1 MPNYNTYTP
10 LQLIEAQEELAS
22 ITGEIIEGALGGL
35 PVASQNQ
42 NFFAVFDEA
51 GSTGPEIIDRTQF
64 RITYLV
70 DPELKTSKPTV
81 GSPAAFNM
89 TQNFEKSKIVKVR
102 ADNATVLNQ
111 NITGEQ
117 TIYDVGTLKLI
128 TTTEYGTKKDE
139 YITTMSFNGVNSQ
152 LVGQAQDL
160 STAMSMTVDDLDESI
175 LTGNGEV
182 TLDVSNV
189 YVPISQSNGTDEY
202 ITYENKNNPSA
213 QNPLNQIRMVQSTV
227 AAETRIRFVFGG
239 RLMVQGIESGG
250 TVNSKLI
257 IRKIQSNGVVSELA
271 EYLRTS
277 FYTPNG
283 NRPGSPNDFVTFQ
296 LDSGFINLSDGD
308 KINIVYIRTGNST
321 NATSNLGYGT
331 WTVSQETPPGDVL
344 IMGVNATTSSYWDGF
359 NTVSGSGIDP
369 NDPSKAYSILTASAE
384 FGNFA
389 NGTYIQRLATA
400 SAAFDPNGDSNT
412 FNPIQT
418 PFEFKPADEIRF
430 EYNKNKVHK
439 ILKTEFSDERLKV
452 FIYPSVDT
460 ENLQPLETLGTQL
473 NHFTHYRIDPDGGYI
488 FIDKEKEN
496 TAGVDQAFNGIIT
509 PLYSTE
515 ALKAKE
521 DEVIFELKQ
530 AGIIET

>member
-1 MPNYNTYTP
+1 MLNYNTYNSS
-10 LQLIEAQEELAS
+10 QLIAAQEELAS
-22 ITGEIIEGALGGL
+22 ITGERIEGALGGL

-70 DPELKTSKPTV
+70 DPELQTSKPTV

-117 TIYDVGTLKLI
+117 VVYDVGTLKLI
-128 TTTEYGTKKDE
+128 TTTEYGVKKDE
-139 YITTMSFNGVNSQ
+139 YITTMSFNGVGGQ
-152 LVGQAQDL
+152 LVGTSQDL
-160 STAMSMTVDDLDESI
+160 STAMGLTQDDQDDNV
-175 LTGNGEV
+175 LTSNGSK
-182 TLDVSNV
+182 TMNFSNV
-189 YVPISQSNGTDEY
+189 FVPISQSNGQDEY
-202 ITYENKNNPSA
+202 ITYENDNT
-213 QNPLNQIRMVQSTV
+213 IRMVQSTV
-227 AAETRIRFVFGG
+227 AAETRVRFTVTG
-239 RLMVQGIESGG
+239 RIVISGIDQ
-250 TVNSKLI
+250 NSQTTTTL
-257 IRKIQSNGVVSELA
+257 KIQKTQSNGVKSDLA
-271 EYLRTS
+271 TTLRTS
-277 FYTPNG
+277 VHYPNA
-283 NRPGSPNDFVTFQ
+283 NRPGGFTDAFSFD
-296 LDSGFINLSDGD
+296 LDSGFVNLSDGD
-308 KINIVYIRTGNST
+308 EINIIMVRSGTST
-321 NATSNLGYGT
+321 SAVTTMTVGT

-359 NTVSGSGIDP
+359 NTVSGSNIDP

-439 ILKTEFSDERLKV
+439 VLKTELSGERLKV